1 MQNLIFLMN
10 PPSNNWNTSSK
21 AAQMCLNRLCI
32 DEDAAFE
39 LSGVYYFEESFMQTF
54 YDYFYDVRTERFDQ
68 NNIHS
73 TFREIKI
80 NEAKERKI
88 HFVCTVYW
96 GLNDELRSFILEG
109 MKKFKL
115 ESVMVT
121 NLYMERRNLITKEKM
136 ESHYNGEET
145 SDGRIAGNPY
155 EDLTDGETL
164 KESVN
169 DDLDS
174 FFEDLRL
181 GKEPE
186 ERVSTFFLP
195 KLTQEELELMK
206 RKDDNYETTF
216 NFPHIYWRD
225 ADVKDAEMKLS
236 ESDSKFVRAL
246 AHRKTIIIENSSQD

>member
-1 MQNLIFLMN
+1 MMPEKNVLI
-10 PPSNNWNTSSK
+10 K
-21 AAQMCLNRLCI
+21 K
-32 DEDAAFE
+32 
-39 LSGVYYFEESFMQTF
+39 
-54 YDYFYDVRTERFDQ
+54 
-68 NNIHS
+68 NIHS
-73 TFREIKI
+73 AFREMKI

-88 HFVCTVYW
+88 HFVFTVYW
-96 GLNDELRSFILEG
+96 GFNDRLRSFILEG

-136 ESHYNGEET
+136 ESHYNEEET
-145 SDGRIAGNPY
+145 ADGLINGESY

-164 KESVN
+164 KDSIN

-195 KLTQEELELMK
+195 KLTQEELELIK
-206 RKDDNYETTF
+206 TNDKNYKMTF
-216 NFPHIYWRD
+216 NAGQIYWRA
-225 ADVKDAEMKLS
+225 ADVEDAVMKLS